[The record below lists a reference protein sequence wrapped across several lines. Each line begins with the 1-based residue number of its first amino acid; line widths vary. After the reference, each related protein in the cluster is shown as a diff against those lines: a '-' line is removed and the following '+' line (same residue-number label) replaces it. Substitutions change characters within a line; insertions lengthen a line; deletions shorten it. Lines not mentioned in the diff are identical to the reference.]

1 MIAAIP
7 IETAIVAMLVIRA
20 EAVFL
25 CCLWPC
31 ILRENNNSIFNEKKL
46 NYLLIKNTFLFWVF
60 LFSYSSSISQEI
72 VLPGINQL
80 ETIINNLQGKKIGVV
95 ANQSSI
101 LRESNKNQHLVDYLI
116 QNKIDIE
123 KVFAPEHGFRGKADA
138 GEKIK
143 TKKDKNTGLEIISL
157 YGKNRKPSVEKL
169 NGIELM
175 IFDLQDVGVRF
186 YTYLSTLHYVMEAC
200 AENNIPLIV
209 LDRPNPNIQYVD
221 GPILESTYKSFVGMH
236 PVPIVYGMTIGE
248 YAQMINGEGWLN
260 NKIKVELKII
270 PIKNYTRD
278 TFYELPIRPSPNLPN
293 SMAIA
298 LYPSLCLMEATVYSI
313 GRGTELQFQ
322 IYGHPEYKYRNFS
335 FKPRPNFG
343 SKYPKHNN
351 VLCYG
356 KDLSNVPSPK
366 KIELKWI
373 IDAYRNFPYPNS
385 FFLNGFNR
393 IAGNSKLKQQ
403 LINGTSEIEIR
414 KSWIKDLNEF
424 KKVREKYLIYVKEY

>member
-1 MIAAIP
+1 
-7 IETAIVAMLVIRA
+7 
-20 EAVFL
+20 
-25 CCLWPC
+25 
-31 ILRENNNSIFNEKKL
+31 
-46 NYLLIKNTFLFWVF
+46 
-60 LFSYSSSISQEI
+60 
-72 VLPGINQL
+72 
-80 ETIINNLQGKKIGVV
+80 
-95 ANQSSI
+95 
-101 LRESNKNQHLVDYLI
+101 
-116 QNKIDIE
+116 
-123 KVFAPEHGFRGKADA
+123 
-138 GEKIK
+138 
-143 TKKDKNTGLEIISL
+143 
-157 YGKNRKPSVEKL
+157 
-169 NGIELM
+169 M

-200 AENNIPLIV
+200 AESNIPLIV

-248 YAQMINGEGWLN
+248 YAQMINGEGWLK

-293 SMAIA
+293 SKAIE
-298 LYPSLCLMEATVYSI
+298 LYPSLCLMEPTVYSI

-322 IYGHPEYKYRNFS
+322 IYGHPEYKNKGFY

-343 SKYPKHNN
+343 SKYPKHQN

-356 KDLSNVPSPK
+356 KDLSNVSSPK

-373 IDAYRNFPYPNS
+373 IDAYQNFPHPDS

-403 LINGTSEIEIR
+403 LIKGTSEIEIR
-414 KSWIKDLNEF
+414 RSWEKDLNKF
-424 KKVREKYLIYVKEY
+424 KKVREKYLIYF

>member
-7 IETAIVAMLVIRA
+7 IETARVAMLVIRA

-31 ILRENNNSIFNEKKL
+31 ILRENNNSMFNEKKL

-60 LFSYSSSISQEI
+60 LFSYSSLISQEI

-80 ETIINNLQGKKIGVV
+80 EKIITNLQGKKIGVV

-116 QNKIDIE
+116 QNKINIE

-143 TKKDKNTGLEIISL
+143 NKKDKNTGLEIISL

-293 SMAIA
+293 SKAIA
-298 LYPSLCLMEATVYSI
+298 LYPSLCLMETTVYSI

-373 IDAYRNFPYPNS
+373 IDAYRNFPYPDS

-403 LINGTSEIEIR
+403 LVNGTSEIEIR
-414 KSWIKDLNEF
+414 KSWVKDLNEF
-424 KKVREKYLIYVKEY
+424 KKVREKYLIYFKEY

>member
-7 IETAIVAMLVIRA
+7 IETAIVAMLDIRA

-31 ILRENNNSIFNEKKL
+31 ILRENNNSMFNEKKL

-60 LFSYSSSISQEI
+60 LFSYSSLISQEI

-80 ETIINNLQGKKIGVV
+80 EKIITNLQGKKIGVV

-116 QNKIDIE
+116 QNKINIE

-143 TKKDKNTGLEIISL
+143 NKKDKNTGLEIISL

-293 SMAIA
+293 SKAIA
-298 LYPSLCLMEATVYSI
+298 LYPSLCLMETTVYSI

-351 VLCYG
+351 IFCYG
-356 KDLSNVPSPK
+356 RDLSNVPSPK
-366 KIELKWI
+366 KLELKWI
-373 IDAYRNFPYPNS
+373 IDAYRNFPYPDS

-393 IAGNSKLKQQ
+393 IAGNSKLKLQ
-403 LINGTSEIEIR
+403 LIKGVSEKEIR
-414 KSWIKDLNEF
+414 KSWINDLQKF
-424 KKVREKYLIYVKEY
+424 KKVREKYLIYF

>member
-1 MIAAIP
+1 MK
-7 IETAIVAMLVIRA
+7 
-20 EAVFL
+20 
-25 CCLWPC
+25 
-31 ILRENNNSIFNEKKL
+31 KKL
-46 NYLLIKNTFLFWVF
+46 NYFLIKNTFLFCVF
-60 LFSYSSSISQEI
+60 LLSYFSSISQEI
-72 VLPGINQL
+72 VLPGIYQL
-80 ETIINNLQGKKIGVV
+80 ETIITNLQEKKIGVV
-95 ANQSSI
+95 ANHASI
-101 LRESNKNQHLVDYLI
+101 LRESNKDQHLVDYLI
-116 QNKIDIE
+116 KNKIEIE

-143 TKKDKNTGLEIISL
+143 TEKDKNTGLEIISL
-157 YGKNRKPSVEKL
+157 YGKNRKPSAEKL

-200 AENNIPLIV
+200 AESNIPLIV

-293 SMAIA
+293 SKAIE
-298 LYPSLCLMEATVYSI
+298 LYPSLCLMEPTVYSI

-322 IYGHPEYKYRNFS
+322 IYGHPEYKNKGFY

-343 SKYPKHNN
+343 SKYPKHQN

-356 KDLSNVPSPK
+356 KDLSNVSSPT

-373 IDAYRNFPYPNS
+373 IDAYQNFPHPDS

-403 LINGTSEIEIR
+403 LIKGTSEIEIR
-414 KSWIKDLNEF
+414 RSWEKDLNKF
-424 KKVREKYLIYVKEY
+424 KKVREKYLIYF

>member
-31 ILRENNNSIFNEKKL
+31 ILRENNNSMFNEKKL

-60 LFSYSSSISQEI
+60 LFSYSSLISQEI

-80 ETIINNLQGKKIGVV
+80 EKIITNLQGKKIGVV

-116 QNKIDIE
+116 QNKINIE

-143 TKKDKNTGLEIISL
+143 NKKDKNTGLEIISL

-293 SMAIA
+293 SKAIA
-298 LYPSLCLMEATVYSI
+298 LYPSLCLMETTVYSI

-373 IDAYRNFPYPNS
+373 IDAYRNFPYPDS

-403 LINGTSEIEIR
+403 LVNGTSEIEIR
-414 KSWIKDLNEF
+414 KSWVKDLNEF
-424 KKVREKYLIYVKEY
+424 KKVREKYLIYFKEY

>member
-7 IETAIVAMLVIRA
+7 IETASVAMLVIRA

-31 ILRENNNSIFNEKKL
+31 ILRENNNSMFNEKKL

-80 ETIINNLQGKKIGVV
+80 ETIITNLQGKKIGVV

-116 QNKIDIE
+116 QNKINIE
-123 KVFAPEHGFRGKADA
+123 KVFAPGHGFRGKADA

-143 TKKDKNTGLEIISL
+143 NKKDKNTGLEIISL

-293 SMAIA
+293 SKAIA
-298 LYPSLCLMEATVYSI
+298 LYPSLCLMETTVYSI

-373 IDAYRNFPYPNS
+373 IDAYRNFPYPDS

-414 KSWIKDLNEF
+414 KSWVKDLNEF
-424 KKVREKYLIYVKEY
+424 KKVREKYLIYFKEY